1 MLYKILYL
9 SENKVYVVVAAVTFN
24 GNNVEELLPLVH
36 VLLPLNP
43 LREFYPF
50 GINKFPFGSVNL
62 KLR

>member
-9 SENKVYVVVAAVTFN
+9 SENKVYVVVVAAVTFN

-36 VLLPLNP
+36 VLLPFNP

-50 GINKFPFGSVNL
+50 DINKFLFGSVT
-62 KLR
+62 